1 MDLEA
6 NRRYARSLG
15 LGLGGALLFA
25 LPLLMTMEMW
35 ELGFAMERSRLLAMV
50 LASLPVLIGLSYFAG
65 FQETFQLKDEVLDA
79 LAAFAIGI
87 LLSAA
92 MLALFGALR
101 LSHAPGETIGKIVLC
116 AIPGAI
122 GALLAGK
129 QFSQRDADG
138 EKGRRPSGYGAELFT
153 MLVGAL
159 FLAFN
164 VAPTEEVPLIAQQ
177 MGPIRSLLLA
187 IFSVLVLHWIVY
199 RLGLPGEDLRRG
211 EGGMFRAFLLFS
223 VPGYG
228 LALTVSLFTLWTF
241 GRLDGVSATEAQ
253 AMVVVLA
260 FPAALGCATARLV
273 I

>member
-1 MDLEA
+1 MNLDA
-6 NRRYARSLG
+6 NRKYARSLG

-35 ELGFAMERSRLLAMV
+35 QLGFAMERSRLAILLLAT
-50 LASLPVLIGLSYFAG
+50 LPVLVGLSYFAG
-65 FQETFQLKDEVLDA
+65 FEPTFRWKDEILDA
-79 LAAFAIGI
+79 LAAFAIGVA
-87 LLSAA
+87 LSASV
-92 MLALFGALR
+92 LALFGALR
-101 LSHAPGETIGKIVLC
+101 LAHAPSETVGKIVLC

-129 QFSQRDADG
+129 QFAQREVAGDQAQ
-138 EKGRRPSGYGAELFT
+138 RPSGYLAELFT
-153 MLVGAL
+153 MTVGAL

-177 MGPIRSLLLA
+177 MGPFRSLLLVV
-187 IFSVLVLHWIVY
+187 ISVFVLHWIVY
-199 RLGLPGEDLRRG
+199 QLGLPGEDLRRTQ
-211 EGGMFRAFLLFS
+211 GGMVRAFWVFS

-228 LALTVSLFTLWTF
+228 LALLVSLYTLWTF
-241 GRLDGVSATEAQ
+241 GRLDGVSPHEAQ
-253 AMVVVLA
+253 AMAVVLA